1 MKLTTSSSIYPALTA
16 NKAVYNFGSGP
27 GMMPP
32 TVLRQAQAEMLDWN
46 GTGISVWEM
55 PFTGEDFQGIA
66 DQARHDLR
74 ELLNIPDHY
83 RILFMQG
90 GASAQFSLVPLNL
103 LPRNPKTGSNL
114 KADYVE
120 TGYWS
125 QKAITEGSRY
135 CQINIAA
142 SGSASEFT
150 EIPSIS
156 DWRLNTQASY
166 CHITSNE
173 TANGLQYPQL
183 PDTGNVPLVVD
194 MTSDF
199 LSRPIDFQGIGLLY
213 AGAQKNIGPAGLC
226 IVIIREDLIREP
238 LSTTPS
244 AFSYQVIEQNNGR
257 FNTPLTYGIYL
268 AGLVFKCLK
277 AQGGLSETQSLN
289 RQKSNLLYQVIDK
302 NAFYHS
308 AVVPA
313 YRSQMN
319 PCFSLVN
326 AGLTDRFVA
335 QAGQRGLIN
344 LRGHSANGGIRA
356 SLYNAMPLS
365 GVLALTNFMM
375 EFSDAH
381 CKKDCCN

>member
-1 MKLTTSSSIYPALTA
+1 
-16 NKAVYNFGSGP
+16 
-27 GMMPP
+27 MMPP
-32 TVLRQAQAEMLDWN
+32 TVLKQAQAEMLDWN

-55 PFTGEDFQGIA
+55 PFTGQDFQAIA
-66 DQARHDLR
+66 DQARQDLR

-103 LPRNPKTGSNL
+103 LLSNPKTGADP
-114 KADYVE
+114 KADYIE

-125 QKAITEGSRY
+125 RKAIIEGSRY

-142 SGSASEFT
+142 SGRSSDFI
-150 EIPSIS
+150 EIPSVA

-173 TANGLQYPQL
+173 TANGLQYSEL
-183 PDTGNVPLVVD
+183 PNTGHVPLVVD

-226 IVIIREDLIREP
+226 IVIVREDLIREP
-238 LSTTPS
+238 LSSTPS

-268 AGLVFKCLK
+268 AGLVLKYFK
-277 AQGGLSETQSLN
+277 AQGGLSEIQSLN
-289 RQKSNLLYQVIDK
+289 KKKSNLLYEVID
-302 NAFYHS
+302 NNPFYHC
-308 AVVPA
+308 AVSPA

-319 PCFSLVN
+319 PCFTLVD
-326 AGLTDRFVA
+326 AELTDRFVA
-335 QAGQRGLIN
+335 QAGTRGLIN
-344 LRGHSANGGIRA
+344 LKGHSAKGGIRA

-365 GVLALTNFMM
+365 GVLALADFMA
-375 EFSDAH
+375 EFAEG
-381 CKKDCCN
+381 CCS